1 MFETL
6 VSSKIRRSLLEHILS
21 HPDQRFYLRGI
32 AKELTLP
39 VSPVRREL
47 KRLEQLGVLKVQQ
60 EANILFYLV
69 DQTSPQFAQLKSA
82 AGGSVEPEG
91 GPESTPLVAATV
103 ITHPK
108 IERIRRALRPAVP
121 WPLVLGVTTV
131 GVLAVA
137 VVGLAVYLAMTNQ
150 RLLSLSGEAL
160 SAPRTQ
166 VTVVEASP
174 QASGEMRSGRW
185 RLLPGAVGGFSTGG
199 ATEETY

>member
-82 AGGSVEPEG
+82 AGGSAFGGQAAQSVEAQG
-91 GPESTPLVAATV
+91 GPETPLVAATL

-121 WPLVLGVTTV
+121 WPLVLGVTTF

-137 VVGLAVYLAMTNQ
+137 VVGLAVYLAMTT
-150 RLLSLSGEAL
+150 
-160 SAPRTQ
+160 PRTQ
-166 VTVVEASP
+166 VTVVEARP

-185 RLLPGAVGGFSTGG
+185 RLLPGAVGGFSTAGS
-199 ATEETY
+199 TEESY

>member
-47 KRLEQLGVLKVQQ
+47 KRLEHLGVLKVQQ

-91 GPESTPLVAATV
+91 GPSEPLVAATV
-103 ITHPK
+103 ISHPK
-108 IERIRRALRPAVP
+108 IERIQRALRPAVS
-121 WPLVLGVTTV
+121 WPLVLGVTTLS
-131 GVLAVA
+131 VLAVA

-150 RLLSLSGEAL
+150 RLLSLSGKAMTT
-160 SAPRTQ
+160 PRTQ

-174 QASGEMRSGRW
+174 QASGEMRSGQW
-185 RLLPGAVGGFSTGG
+185 RLLPGAVGGFSTAGS
-199 ATEETY
+199 TEESY